1 MLKPVYA
8 TQSKSVESTQG
19 THLKNTS
26 RLLPFALI
34 VASLAGCAGSSRSQ
48 RPVAEEISPAFRSC
62 ASESKTTWLVN
73 VVLEDKGNKKS
84 MATLVADF
92 VGGSSADQ
100 LRAMGYLNDLQ
111 RKKYSS
117 GEHMGATQFDNCMAQ
132 KSLQIFAP
140 GRSLSCYREQRIIFA
155 LEGLRFDQDA
165 PQEQA
170 AQHLM
175 KANPSADG
183 SNERMI
189 QRLAKD
195 VYTILKPGG
204 ESSFGQAQF
213 DVCMTKP

>member
-1 MLKPVYA
+1 MNSLRFAFLAALLA
-8 TQSKSVESTQG
+8 T
-19 THLKNTS
+19 
-26 RLLPFALI
+26 I
-34 VASLAGCAGSSRSQ
+34 AGCASTPTPY
-48 RPVAEEISPAFRSC
+48 RPVAAEISPAFRNC

-73 VVLEDKGNKKS
+73 MVLEDKGNKKS

-92 VGGSSADQ
+92 VGGSSSDQ
-100 LRAMGYLNDLQ
+100 SRALGYLNDLQ

-117 GEHMGATQFDNCMAQ
+117 GEHMAATQFDTCLAQ
-132 KSLQIFAP
+132 KSPQTFAS

-165 PQEQA
+165 TQEQA
-170 AQHLM
+170 AQHLL

-189 QRLAKD
+189 QRLSRD

-204 ESSFGQAQF
+204 ESAFGQAQF